1 MSKIATEV
9 TLALVN
15 ASVALARAAVKLH
28 VKALQADT
36 EQAAR
41 KERKEAAAL
50 EALQQAVYEQRAR
63 YADAVNETEDR
74 FDLNRYRIEE
84 VQARVK

>member
-9 TLALVN
+9 TLTLVN

-28 VKALQADT
+28 VKALEADT

-50 EALQQAVYEQRAR
+50 EALQHAVYEQRAR

-74 FDLNRYRIEE
+74 HELNQYRIFE
-84 VQARVK
+84 ARGRVK

>member
-36 EQAAR
+36 EQAVR
-41 KERKEAAAL
+41 KERKEQEAL
-50 EALQQAVYEQRAR
+50 EELVRATAQQRDR
-63 YADAVNETEDR
+63 YADAVNAAEDR
-74 FDLNRYRIEE
+74 HEVNQYRIFE
-84 VQARVK
+84 VRERVK

>member
-36 EQAAR
+36 NQALR
-41 KERKEAAAL
+41 KELKERAAL
-50 EALQQAVYEQRAR
+50 DELKKALAQQRDR
-63 YADAVNETEDR
+63 YADAAAEAEDR
-74 FDLNRYRIEE
+74 YDLNQYRIEE
-84 VQARVK
+84 AQGRVK